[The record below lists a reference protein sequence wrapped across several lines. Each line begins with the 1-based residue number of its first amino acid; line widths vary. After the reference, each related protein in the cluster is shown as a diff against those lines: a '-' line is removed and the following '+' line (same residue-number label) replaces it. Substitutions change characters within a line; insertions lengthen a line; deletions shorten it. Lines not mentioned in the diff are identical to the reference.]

1 MNLYQREL
9 SRLSPLTSYELPP
22 SSLSALCRT
31 YLEDIRIVLGSALTV
46 LVRSPNP
53 LFDSDMADLVS
64 PLNGDRNDDY
74 HTRSLLTRSNL
85 LLQSVQHPRLQGQY
99 QLILPPNGMQD
110 RFLGHVWFVQMG
122 PTLELLSN
130 ATYR

>member
-1 MNLYQREL
+1 MLGI
-9 SRLSPLTSYELPP
+9 
-22 SSLSALCRT
+22 AL
-31 YLEDIRIVLGSALTV
+31 AV

-53 LFDSDMADLVS
+53 RFDSDMADPVS

-74 HTRSLLTRSNL
+74 LTRSLLTRSNL
-85 LLQSVQHPRLQGQY
+85 LLHSVQYLRLQGQY

-122 PTLELLSN
+122 PTLDLLPN
-130 ATYR
+130 AT